1 MQLRCPRCRRPIAAL
16 ASNIAEGKAYCGSCQ
31 RYFRI
36 APVLS
41 SAEEVRRVRK
51 RREYDTHVVHEG
63 ENIIFDIY
71 RDINP
76 ASFFLAIIALFAAG
90 VIFFNRTTTVT
101 KIMAFVPLPFIATWL
116 LWEFKGK
123 VLLIITP
130 ETIFLKRK
138 LYRFESSE
146 ARQRDQFERV
156 FEDVEFDSYGNAT
169 YYVRMKFKNSTSFE
183 FGKQLTHSERVWLI
197 GEIEATLKGNETK
210 S

>member
-51 RREYDTHVVHEG
+51 RSEYDTHVIREG
-63 ENIIFDIY
+63 ENTIIDIY

-76 ASFFLAIIALFAAG
+76 LIVFISIIVTVFAG
-90 VIFFNRTTTVT
+90 VVFFDRTTVAT
-101 KIMAFVPLPFIATWL
+101 KIMAFVPFPLIAIWI
-116 LWEFKGK
+116 LWEIKGK
-123 VLLIITP
+123 LLLVITP

-138 LYRFESSE
+138 LFRFESSE

-169 YYVRMKFKNSTSFE
+169 YYVRMKFKKSTSLE
-183 FGKQLTHSERVWLI
+183 FGKQLTHNERVWLI
-197 GEIEATLKGNETK
+197 GEIEAAINGNEIK